1 MKPCVLLCNGL
12 SGSGKSFFIK
22 NYLPADA
29 FYKLRSATTRPMRD
43 GEIIGQ
49 EYFFLNEA
57 FFDTARLATRLWV
70 NERIWQ
76 PGQPKWLYG
85 VPESEIFDNPGTN
98 LVYDVIEPKYARQ
111 LIDWFHLQGLGKE
124 YAFKTLYFL
133 PPENNFEIAQSRAN
147 MPNDATV
154 RHTNTCNPID
164 FLRAG
169 LDIDFLVKC
178 SAGETIISPRLRKF
192 ISRQAQIHQK

>member
-22 NYLPADA
+22 NYLPVDA
-29 FYKLRSATTRPMRD
+29 FYKLRSATTRPMRN
-43 GEIIGQ
+43 GEIANQ
-49 EYFFLNEA
+49 EYFFVDES
-57 FFDTARLATRLWV
+57 FFDTTRLATRLWV
-70 NERIWQ
+70 NKQIWQ

-85 VPESEIFDNPGTN
+85 VPESEILDNPNIN

-111 LIDWFHLQGLGKE
+111 LIDWFHLQKLGNK
-124 YAFKTLYFL
+124 YTFKTLYFL
-133 PPENNFEIAQSRAN
+133 PPDNNFEIAQSRAN

-154 RHTNTCNPID
+154 RHTNTCSPID

-178 SAGETIISPRLRKF
+178 SATETIISHRLREF
-192 ISRQAQIHQK
+192 ISRQSNVRPK